1 MKLCVLWFSLFFF
14 FKLQTQEQVSKYFQ
28 VLVPFKVLQLT
39 LFCTEMEAKPL
50 SESAHVSQTVCWSG
64 SVFVTQKVI
73 SLSPEG
79 WLDYP
84 YLHMSLQRDRL
95 Y

>member
-1 MKLCVLWFSLFFF
+1 MKLCVLWFSCFLI
-14 FKLQTQEQVSKYFQ
+14 TNARGSTKYFQ
-28 VLVPFKVLQLT
+28 ILEPYKCLQLT
-39 LFCTEMEAKPL
+39 LFCTEMEAKSL
-50 SESAHVSQTVCWSG
+50 SESVQISQAVCWSN

-84 YLHMSLQRDRL
+84 YRHVSLQLDRH